1 MTILLTIIIFLEL
14 LSYIIIIDVIL
25 SWLTLFG
32 LKVRPKFIADIIDPI
47 YSKIKKILPT
57 TLGPVDFTPIIV
69 IILIMFIKG
78 SLYIAFPQLL
88 VEINNLVN

>member
-25 SWLTLFG
+25 SWLTLFW

-57 TLGPVDFTPIIV
+57 TLWPVDFTPIVV
-69 IILIMFIKG
+69 IILIMFIKW